1 MPELIVVEF
10 HFTNLME
17 LVMDTAVAVP
27 NDTYLESDESRR
39 PVRTILTY
47 ILLGWSIETFFLFFG
62 MFMFPQLHP
71 PLIPRLEWTQIL
83 CGIGMS
89 SAAGALA
96 YMAGSRFKQGSR
108 AALIVTGIV
117 AGVAFGICGELCYHI
132 DMLPTMDYFGSHENP
147 PMFHYKGV
155 IGGVLLGI
163 TGSWLLNTKKG
174 LSILNKIPFL
184 R

>member
-1 MPELIVVEF
+1 M
-10 HFTNLME
+10 N
-17 LVMDTAVAVP
+17 TAVA
-27 NDTYLESDESRR
+27 DRSDFYALSPESRR
-39 PVRTILTY
+39 PARTLKTY
-47 ILLGWSIETFFLFFG
+47 ILLGWSVETFFLFFG
-62 MFMFPQLHP
+62 MIMYPQLHP
-71 PLIPRLEWTQIL
+71 PLLGRLIWTQIL